1 MSDDFSFYDYQL
13 PPELIAQ
20 FPAQRRDGSRMLV
33 CENGRPQLKD
43 RMFVDFPSMVG
54 QGDLLIVN
62 DSRVFPAR
70 LTGQRAE
77 SGGKIEV
84 LFVRQESPGC
94 WLAMTRCGGKL
105 RCGEKLLL
113 GGQALEV
120 RVQKRCGEEGDL
132 LLLPEGLDL
141 LNFLEKNGQV
151 PLPPYIRRGNSTSVD
166 DLGSQDRQRYQTV
179 YASPPGAVAAP
190 TAGLHFSDQ
199 ILDELKQNGV
209 KRTALTLH
217 VGPGTFRPVKSVN
230 LADHRMH
237 SEWFSL
243 SEQSAEL
250 ITETRRNGGRIVA
263 VGTTVVRVL
272 ESLAGEDGSIS
283 AGSGW
288 TDIFIRPPYKF
299 RVVEALLTN
308 FHLPRSTLLMLVAA
322 FAGKKE
328 ALDAYIHAV
337 KKKYRF
343 YSYGDCCFFT

>member
-1 MSDDFSFYDYQL
+1 MIDDLSSYDYQL
-13 PPELIAQ
+13 PGELVAQ
-20 FPAQRRDGSRMLV
+20 FPAQHRDGSRMLV
-33 CENGRPQLKD
+33 CENGRNQFQD
-43 RMFVDFPSMVG
+43 MIFADFPSLLRE
-54 QGDLLIVN
+54 GDLLVVN

-70 LTGQRAE
+70 ITGQRAE
-77 SGGKIEV
+77 SGGKLEV

-113 GGQALEV
+113 GQQALEV
-120 RVQKRCGEEGDL
+120 RVQERRGEQGDL

-151 PLPPYIRRGNSTSVD
+151 PLPPYIRRENPTSAD
-166 DLGSQDRQRYQTV
+166 DLFLQDRQRYQTV
-179 YASPPGAVAAP
+179 YAGPSGAVAAP
-190 TAGLHFSDQ
+190 TAGLHFTDH
-199 ILDELKQNGV
+199 ILDELKENGV

-217 VGPGTFRPVKSVN
+217 VGPGTFRPVKALN

-237 SEWFSL
+237 SEWYSL

-250 ITETRRNGGRIVA
+250 ISETRSNRGRVVA

-272 ESLAGEDGSIS
+272 ESLADQDASVS

-322 FAGKKE
+322 FAGKNE
-328 ALDAYIHAV
+328 TLNAYAHAV
-337 KKKYRF
+337 EKKYRF
-343 YSYGDCCFFT
+343 YSYGDCCFFS